1 MKSVFMFFLE
11 WTLLDV
17 EARFCLQQF
26 KRFKKCIEENQK
38 DASCNIAGTILILRY
53 AKKSLL
59 YIQRFTKCIEE
70 YQKGALSKT
79 TGGSK
84 RCLL

>member
-1 MKSVFMFFLE
+1 MMKSVFMFFLE

-38 DASCNIAGTILILRY
+38 DAFCKGTGES
-53 AKKSLL
+53 KSGLL
-59 YIQRFTKCIEE
+59 
-70 YQKGALSKT
+70 
-79 TGGSK
+79 
-84 RCLL
+84 